1 MVSDK
6 EFTLRKV
13 KIEDLEILF
22 DWANDSLVRT
32 NSFSTKSITISE
44 HKAWFQEKFLT
55 CPFWYIFELNFQPV
69 GVIRFDEV
77 NSSKIFLLNYLLKP
91 EVRGK
96 GFGKKIIEMGIYE
109 IKKSIQKSTKVFG
122 VVKNENIAS
131 RKTFLALG
139 FKETIYDQISYSYE
153 IILK

>member
-44 HKAWFQEKFLT
+44 HKAWFQE
-55 CPFWYIFELNFQPV
+55 NF
-69 GVIRFDEV
+69 
-77 NSSKIFLLNYLLKP
+77 
-91 EVRGK
+91 
-96 GFGKKIIEMGIYE
+96 
-109 IKKSIQKSTKVFG
+109 
-122 VVKNENIAS
+122 
-131 RKTFLALG
+131 
-139 FKETIYDQISYSYE
+139 
-153 IILK
+153 